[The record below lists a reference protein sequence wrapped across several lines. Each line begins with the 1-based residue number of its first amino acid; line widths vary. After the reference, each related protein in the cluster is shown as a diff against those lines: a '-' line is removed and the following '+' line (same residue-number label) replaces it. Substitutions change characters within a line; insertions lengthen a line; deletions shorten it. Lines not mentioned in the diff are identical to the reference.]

1 MEIVKGIHDLIIVL
15 GFVGIAI
22 IPRAILTYL
31 AIRQDK
37 ATDQAG
43 SAGIF
48 SFISSLPVFIY
59 LPTGMSP

>member
-15 GFVGIAI
+15 GFTGIAI
-22 IPRAILTYL
+22 IPRAIPTYL

-43 SAGIF
+43 
-48 SFISSLPVFIY
+48 
-59 LPTGMSP
+59 

>member
-1 MEIVKGIHDLIIVL
+1 MEFVKGIHDLIIVL
-15 GFVGIAI
+15 GFVGIVL

-43 SAGIF
+43 
-48 SFISSLPVFIY
+48 
-59 LPTGMSP
+59 

>member
-15 GFVGIAI
+15 GFIGIVI
-22 IPRAILTYL
+22 IPRAILAFL

-43 SAGIF
+43 
-48 SFISSLPVFIY
+48 
-59 LPTGMSP
+59 